1 MKMKYSEIIVNR
13 SVLMEI
19 GKFILP
25 RKVSVAIARNLTRLD
40 KEMKLYGEQENDIAS
55 RYAKKDEDGKIIFK
69 GEKKNE
75 LEFETTE
82 NLKSFQSEKKELN
95 ETEVEIEIMKFKS
108 SELDRCEEVDR
119 YKILTPVQEAAIGWM
134 IDYDDETE

>member
-1 MKMKYSEIIVNR
+1 MKYSEIIVNR
-13 SVLMEI
+13 RVLMEI

-82 NLKSFQSEKKELN
+82 NLKRFQSEKKELN

-119 YKILTPVQEAAIGWM
+119 YQILTPVQEAAIEWM
-134 IDYDDETE
+134 IDYEEETE